1 VTILSVSQTVTGA
14 IHHHF
19 QQHEEQHDE
28 ATMRLRA
35 MTGAGYLGRFS
46 GFVPRGEA
54 SRTNPPTAATMRW
67 RVAVLLALAGMA
79 LTACTSG
86 GGGEGGGAGTVTAGG
101 PATISVRSSAFQAG
115 GAIPKKYT
123 CSGDEVSPPL
133 SWSGV
138 PSGTREL
145 ALVVDDPDA
154 GGFVH
159 WVLAGIDPG
168 VSAIAE
174 GNVPRG
180 AVEVSRYKGPC
191 PPSGTHHYQFTVY
204 ALPSD
209 LQFAQGGDPRDAITR
224 MQRTASAHGQLVGTF
239 SAG

>member
-1 VTILSVSQTVTGA
+1 MT
-14 IHHHF
+14 
-19 QQHEEQHDE
+19 
-28 ATMRLRA
+28 LR
-35 MTGAGYLGRFS
+35 Y
-46 GFVPRGEA
+46 
-54 SRTNPPTAATMRW
+54 
-67 RVAVLLALAGMA
+67 RVAVLLAVGGVVLAACSSGDEGRSGA
-79 LTACTSG
+79 ETTA
-86 GGGEGGGAGTVTAGG
+86 ADG
-101 PATISVRSSAFQAG
+101 PSIINVRSSAFQAG
-115 GAIPKKYT
+115 GAIPRKYS

-138 PSGTREL
+138 PSGTQEL

-168 VSAIAE
+168 TTSIAE
-174 GNVPRG
+174 GTVPQG
-180 AVEVSRYKGPC
+180 AREVAEYKGPC

-209 LQFAQGGDPRDAITR
+209 LQIAQGDDPREAISR
-224 MQRTASAHGQLVGTF
+224 IQGAASARGQLVGTF